1 MRVDQVYQIK
11 NNELRSLKPGAFETG
26 NYEMQLLN
34 VYNEKIST
42 ITGFGGAFTDS
53 AAYNYHLAS
62 ETVKKQILEQL
73 FGESGLKYNF
83 CRLCIGSS
91 DFAVEEFCYV
101 QDDDYTLETFSI
113 ARDKKYV
120 IPFLKDTLAYTN
132 GNIYLFASP
141 WSPPTFMK
149 TTDSRFRG
157 GKLKKECYELYAE
170 YIVKFLQAYM
180 AEGIKISALTL
191 QNEPMATQTWE
202 SCCYTTEEEI
212 AYAKVLKKV
221 LLKHGLSDVKLYCW
235 DHNKERVFEKANDI
249 FSACGDSIDGI
260 GYHWYSGEHF
270 DAVRLVSRKFPEKF
284 LFASEFCI
292 SSVEDRVENLY
303 ANEILND
310 INCGS
315 NAICEWNLIL
325 DENGGPYHNRQGG
338 CAAPIRF
345 NSKTGE
351 AVKGEIYYD
360 TYMFSH
366 FVKQGAVSLCTSSF
380 FKDVQIAA
388 FENPDKQTVVVI
400 NNTGKR
406 RKDARIYIHKR
417 FYHLPLD
424 TKSKYILL
432 ISDK

>member
-1 MRVDQVYQIK
+1 MKVEKLYQIK
-11 NNELRSLKPGAFETG
+11 NNELFSLPPRAFEEG
-26 NYEMQLLN
+26 EYEMQLLN
-34 VYNEKIST
+34 IYNEKIAPIS
-42 ITGFGGAFTDS
+42 GFGGAFTDS
-53 AAYNYHLAS
+53 SAYNYHLAND
-62 ETVKKQILEQL
+62 TVKKQMLEEL

-83 CRLCIGSS
+83 CRLCVGSS

-120 IPFLKDTLAYTN
+120 IPFLKDALAYTK

-157 GKLKKECYELYAE
+157 GKLRKECYELYAE
-170 YIVKFLQAYM
+170 YIVKFLQAYQE
-180 AEGIKISALTL
+180 EGIKISALTL

-202 SCCYTTEEEI
+202 SCCYTTEDEI
-212 AYAKVLKKV
+212 EYAKVLKNT
-221 LLKHGLSDVKLYCW
+221 LGKHNLSDVKLYCW
-235 DHNKERVFEKANDI
+235 DHNKERVFEKANTI
-249 FSACGDSIDGI
+249 FNACGGVIDGI

-270 DAVRLVSRKFPEKF
+270 DGVRLVHQKFPDKF

-325 DENGGPYHNRQGG
+325 DEEGGPYHNRQGG

-345 NSKTGE
+345 NTKTGE
-351 AVKGEIYYD
+351 VTKGETYYD
-360 TYMFSH
+360 MYIFSH
-366 FVKQGAVSLCTSSF
+366 FVKQGAVSLYTSSF
-380 FKDVQIAA
+380 YKDVQVTA
-388 FENPDKQTVVVI
+388 FENPDGQMVVVV
-400 NNTGKR
+400 NNMGRK
-406 RKDARIYIHKR
+406 RKDVRVYINKQ
-417 FYHLPLD
+417 FYPLPLD
-424 TKSKYILL
+424 AKSKYVLVIE
-432 ISDK
+432 